1 MTSIDVIVESSVRDH
16 VNNTKRTFVQDI
28 FTPKP
33 LFSLSNP
40 SERAESIVAR
50 LVSASGS
57 RTAILKETNGVSKK
71 RFVEIWKGDTAEL
84 IVETT
89 SKHGSFYG
97 DGKRRLDMRL
107 Y

>member
-1 MTSIDVIVESSVRDH
+1 MVESSVRDH

-28 FTPKP
+28 ACIDQPSKSSFW
-33 LFSLSNP
+33 LSNP

-50 LVSASGS
+50 LVSSSGQ
-57 RTAILKETNGVSKK
+57 RTAILKETGGVPKK

-84 IVETT
+84 VVETT

-97 DGKRRLDMRL
+97 DSMYFVFHSL
-107 Y
+107 